1 MPWRDPSNWMPF
13 MLSAS
18 TMTNQRWNM
27 QRIIEALL
35 NPGIAGGVSMYGTQQ
50 VLGARMESMSK
61 EISRMEKQLDE
72 IRKDFYRPLL
82 STENQPE
89 EKTR

>member
-1 MPWRDPSNWMPF
+1 
-13 MLSAS
+13 
-18 TMTNQRWNM
+18 
-27 QRIIEALL
+27 
-35 NPGIAGGVSMYGTQQ
+35 MYGTQQ